1 VNIFAN
7 SVDSPYLRGNEY
19 VTLGNVIQFNGLTE
33 VSFTSVSASVF
44 DLGAAVTQPT
54 PITVT
59 LATLMLDPE
68 SYEGKLVT
76 IANLSPTDAT
86 GWPPAT
92 VIPLTDDGGTT
103 ILNAYVHSGSTA
115 ITSPAFP
122 AAITGVFGQF
132 DNATPFTAGYQI
144 HPRDPADILSSGLT
158 PFQTW
163 ATGAPYNLTG
173 NDALFDADPDQDGV
187 SNGIEFIV
195 GSNPTLAND
204 ASAFIPNVTVTGV
217 TPSRVATVVYRRTD
231 ASIYLNS
238 VLEISPDLLSWE
250 EPIDGFNGA
259 SIVVDND
266 FYGVG
271 IDKVTVTLDANGPR
285 GFARLRAVATP

>member
-1 VNIFAN
+1 
-7 SVDSPYLRGNEY
+7 
-19 VTLGNVIQFNGLTE
+19 
-33 VSFTSVSASVF
+33 
-44 DLGAAVTQPT
+44 
-54 PITVT
+54 
-59 LATLMLDPE
+59 M
-68 SYEGKLVT
+68 
-76 IANLSPTDAT
+76 
-86 GWPPAT
+86 
-92 VIPLTDDGGTT
+92 
-103 ILNAYVHSGSTA
+103 
-115 ITSPAFP
+115 TSPAFP

-132 DNATPFTAGYQI
+132 DNATPFTAAYRIQ
-144 HPRDPADILSSGLT
+144 PRDPADILSSGLT

-217 TPSRVATVVYRRTD
+217 SPSRVATVVYRRTD